1 MMNIEQGMSNVEVL
15 VRVLFLRHSK
25 FLLRCSKFIWTALL
39 IGCGLGTAAF
49 GQQGP
54 AWFRSEADTAYVRDH
69 SRDLTARLY
78 FSRKYSG
85 YAVRDYRQRQE
96 LLYRPNDRLN
106 VGIGLNYGFAGLNLG
121 VNMPGVNNDDA
132 RYGQT
137 RYLDAQSHLYLPRFA
152 LDVYLQHYRG
162 YYLNKPQNWVEN
174 WQPGSP
180 HPQRGDLRTTSSGFN
195 LQYIFNHRRF
205 SYRAAY
211 LQNAW
216 QRKSAGTFL
225 LGSEWY
231 LIRMRADSSVTIP
244 AGEST
249 AFFGGTA
256 FDGSDVY
263 SLGANAGYAHTFVYK
278 SHFFLTLSLVG
289 GLALGYTRLQV
300 PGAADPV
307 RWGWHVNHTAR
318 IALGYNS
325 ARYFVGLS
333 LVNLALRSQ
342 TPVGRTTIS
351 YDTGNIR
358 LNFCRR
364 FTVKPPR
371 FLRRG

>member
-1 MMNIEQGMSNVEVL
+1 MFSKIVL
-15 VRVLFLRHSK
+15 LVV
-25 FLLRCSKFIWTALL
+25 
-39 IGCGLGTAAF
+39 GCGLGTAAF
-49 GQQGP
+49 GQRGP
-54 AWFRSEADTAYVRDH
+54 DWMRSETDTSYVRDL
-69 SRDLTARLY
+69 SRDLTTRLY
-78 FSRKYSG
+78 FSRKYTG
-85 YAVRDYRQRQE
+85 YGVRDYRQRQE
-96 LLYRPNDRLN
+96 LLYRPNSRLN
-106 VGIGLNYGFAGLNLG
+106 VGIGFNYAFAGVNIAVNL
-121 VNMPGVNNDDA
+121 PGANNDDD

-137 RYLDAQSHLYLPRFA
+137 RFLDAQSHVYLPRFA

-195 LQYIFNHRRF
+195 VQYIFNHRRF

-211 LQNAW
+211 QQNAW
-216 QRKSAGTFL
+216 QKKSAGTFL

-231 LIRMRADSSVTIP
+231 FIRMRADSSVTAP
-244 AGEST
+244 AGESASFLGGA
-249 AFFGGTA
+249 AFQ
-256 FDGSDVY
+256 GSDVY

-289 GLALGYTRLQV
+289 GLGLGYTRLEV

-307 RWGWHVNHTAR
+307 RWGWHVNNTAR
-318 IALGYNS
+318 IAVGYNS

-333 LVNLALRSQ
+333 VVNLAMRSQ
-342 TPVGRTTIS
+342 TPVGRSTLS

-364 FTVKPPR
+364 FTVKPPG
-371 FLRRG
+371 FMRRR